1 MSDDVSGDL
10 HVGGDSDDAPSRS
23 RRPAN
28 WGNQPLGLWW
38 ILPVGLTIAVVVLF
52 QVGVRASGYTMAG
65 TLVVAAIAR
74 LVFPRAAVGGLLV
87 RSRSWD
93 VLTLLALAVA
103 TVVISATLVIP

>member
-1 MSDDVSGDL
+1 MSKDARDHRG
-10 HVGGDSDDAPSRS
+10 SDEASPRP

-38 ILPVGLTIAVVVLF
+38 VLPIGLTIAIVVLF
-52 QVGVRASGYTMAG
+52 QAGVRPAGYTMAG

-74 LVFPRAAVGGLLV
+74 LVLPREAVGGLLV

-93 VLTLLALAVA
+93 ALTLVVLAVA
-103 TVVISATLVIP
+103 VTVISATLVIP